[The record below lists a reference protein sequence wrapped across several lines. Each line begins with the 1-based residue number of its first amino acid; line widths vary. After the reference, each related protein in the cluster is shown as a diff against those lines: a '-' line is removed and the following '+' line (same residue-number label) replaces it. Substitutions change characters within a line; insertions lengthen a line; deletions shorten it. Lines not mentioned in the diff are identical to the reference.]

1 MDLGHAPVAVLTQ
14 PDRPTGRGRALRV
27 GPVKQRALELG
38 LPVLQP
44 ATLQTGEVQAQL
56 QALAL
61 DLMVVVAYGRLLPA
75 GVLVLPRLGCVN
87 VHASLLPRWRG
98 ASPIQ
103 AAIRAGD
110 PVTGISLMQLEA
122 GLDTG
127 PVYAT
132 ASLVVGEDETAGE
145 LEARLAA
152 LGADT
157 LGRDLPALLT
167 GSWQA
172 APQAQSGVT
181 HAYRMSKKES
191 RIDWQEG
198 AAAIARQV
206 RAFNPWPVAET
217 TLGGQQLRCF
227 ASTPLGTDAP
237 GSERQPGQVMGCDD
251 RGIQVQTGAGRLL
264 LRSVQLPGRQRLNGA
279 DFARGRTLLGQ
290 VLGLSPGSP

>member
-132 ASLVVGEDETAGE
+132 ASW
-145 LEARLAA
+145 
-152 LGADT
+152 
-157 LGRDLPALLT
+157 
-167 GSWQA
+167 SWEKMK
-172 APQAQSGVT
+172 P
-181 HAYRMSKKES
+181 
-191 RIDWQEG
+191 
-198 AAAIARQV
+198 
-206 RAFNPWPVAET
+206 
-217 TLGGQQLRCF
+217 
-227 ASTPLGTDAP
+227 
-237 GSERQPGQVMGCDD
+237 
-251 RGIQVQTGAGRLL
+251 RG
-264 LRSVQLPGRQRLNGA
+264 N
-279 DFARGRTLLGQ
+279 
-290 VLGLSPGSP
+290 